1 MFGPR
6 LSCFECAVRMED
18 LELEQE
24 VVVDGT
30 PLRWCRVCLK
40 WRAYRNW
47 WKRCH
52 GLRAERRI
60 LGAKEGIGKRGIEL
74 ADLV

>member
-1 MFGPR
+1 
-6 LSCFECAVRMED
+6 MEV
-18 LELEQE
+18 EKEYI
-24 VVVDGT
+24 VNGA
-30 PLRWCRVCLK
+30 PMRWCRVCLK

-60 LGAKEGIGKRGIEL
+60 LAAREGFGKRGIEL
-74 ADLV
+74 ADMA